1 MVKKLLI
8 LLLTSILTAQ
18 TYTVGD
24 TLTFKVNGLV
34 CSFCAHG
41 LNKGIGKMEYTSKE
55 KVLVDI
61 NNQIV
66 KVILNKRH
74 ERLPSL
80 IINQTITVIV
90 ESGYEVNKV
99 FFNGRPLIK

>member
-1 MVKKLLI
+1 
-8 LLLTSILTAQ
+8 
-18 TYTVGD
+18 
-24 TLTFKVNGLV
+24 
-34 CSFCAHG
+34 
-41 LNKGIGKMEYTSKE
+41 MEYTSKE

-74 ERLPSL
+74 ERLPSS